1 MSCDIFAED
10 REVRSF
16 SLSVLDAE
24 QFEDINVVIRIRTY
38 TTMAKKKGH
47 KDKQRSAKHCT

>member
-16 SLSVLDAE
+16 SLNVLVEE
-24 QFEDINVVIRIRTY
+24 QFEDIKGVIRIRKSKKY
-38 TTMAKKKGH
+38 TDHNG
-47 KDKQRSAKHCT
+47 

>member
-24 QFEDINVVIRIRTY
+24 QFEDIKGVNRRSTY
-38 TTMAKKKGH
+38 TTIAKRKG
-47 KDKQRSAKHCT
+47 T

>member
-1 MSCDIFAED
+1 MSCAIFAED

-24 QFEDINVVIRIRTY
+24 QFEDIRGVIRIRKS
-38 TTMAKKKGH
+38 KKYIHHNG
-47 KDKQRSAKHCT
+47 